1 MSNGV
6 LQYRGVVAVCYSCGT
21 EKKQVFSRCADCRSQ
36 PRADD
41 ELLDSLVLSRYT
53 TNEAM
58 LARAVAERSPGIVIK
73 AADRAVVRTVTNTLR
88 DPQLRSL
95 LGLSSLKKSTEKAV
109 LSSAEKYL
117 DRLLQ
122 SARAES
128 PSSSV
133 GLHIC
138 LQSREQMSVWATN
151 EQLLLALHEEAE
163 SASVGLLLEALLEIA
178 ERCKSIT
185 DQDLHT
191 QLVSA
196 GVQGSELGSAE
207 RRDVWVVYEQSV
219 VDRVVVAL
227 ERVKS
232 DDLIELFVRLESSTE
247 RRRDKQPLPVHKS
260 LFNVYKLNAIETLKL
275 EGDNAGRLISA
286 IRANANAEHTMTS
299 AMVTALEALVDNWRK
314 VALPMSGVM
323 ADRDV
328 ASIRRELQGELQDV
342 ADHLL
347 TSGEASLSTRA
358 SRLALELL

>member
-1 MSNGV
+1 MSSDV
-6 LQYRGVVAVCYSCGT
+6 LQHRGIVAACFSCGA
-21 EKKQVFSRCADCRSQ
+21 EKNQVFSRCADCGSQ

-53 TNEAM
+53 SNETM
-58 LARAVAERSPGIVIK
+58 LARAVAERSPGIAIK
-73 AADRAVVRTVTNTLR
+73 AADRAVVRSVSNTLR

-95 LGLSSLKKSTEKAV
+95 LGLAPLKKLTEKTV
-109 LSSAEKYL
+109 LNNAEKYL
-117 DRLLQ
+117 DYLVQ

-128 PSSSV
+128 PSKSAS
-133 GLHIC
+133 LHTC
-138 LQSREQMSVWATN
+138 LQSGEPLSVWASN

-163 SASVGLLLEALLEIA
+163 LASVGLLLEVLLEIG

-185 DQDLHT
+185 DQDLHA

-196 GVQGSELGSAE
+196 GVQSDELGGAE
-207 RRDVWVVYEQSV
+207 RRDVWAAYEQSV
-219 VDRVVVAL
+219 VDRIVVAL

-232 DDLIELFVRLESSTE
+232 GDLIDIFVRLENSTE
-247 RRRDKQPLPVHKS
+247 RRRDKQPLPLHKS
-260 LFNVYKLNAIETLKL
+260 LFDVYKLNAIETLKL
-275 EGDNAGRLISA
+275 EGNNAGRLISA
-286 IRANANAEHTMTS
+286 IRTNDNAEHAMNN

-314 VALPMSGVM
+314 VALPLGGVIS
-323 ADRDV
+323 DRDV

>member
-1 MSNGV
+1 M
-6 LQYRGVVAVCYSCGT
+6 
-21 EKKQVFSRCADCRSQ
+21 
-36 PRADD
+36 
-41 ELLDSLVLSRYT
+41 
-53 TNEAM
+53 
-58 LARAVAERSPGIVIK
+58 
-73 AADRAVVRTVTNTLR
+73 
-88 DPQLRSL
+88 
-95 LGLSSLKKSTEKAV
+95 

-117 DRLLQ
+117 DCLVQ

-128 PSSSV
+128 PNNSAS
-133 GLHIC
+133 LHTC
-138 LQSREQMSVWATN
+138 LQSRESLSVWATN

-163 SASVGLLLEALLEIA
+163 SASVGLLLETLLEIA

-196 GVQGSELGSAE
+196 GVQGNELGSAE
-207 RRDVWVVYEQSV
+207 RKDVWTVYEQSV
-219 VDRVVVAL
+219 VDRIVVAL
-227 ERVKS
+227 KRVKS

-260 LFNVYKLNAIETLKL
+260 LFDVYKLNAIETLKL

-286 IRANANAEHTMTS
+286 IRTNANVEHSMS
-299 AMVTALEALVDNWRK
+299 NAMVTALEALVDNWRK
-314 VALPMSGVM
+314 VALPMGGVIS
-323 ADRDV
+323 DRDV